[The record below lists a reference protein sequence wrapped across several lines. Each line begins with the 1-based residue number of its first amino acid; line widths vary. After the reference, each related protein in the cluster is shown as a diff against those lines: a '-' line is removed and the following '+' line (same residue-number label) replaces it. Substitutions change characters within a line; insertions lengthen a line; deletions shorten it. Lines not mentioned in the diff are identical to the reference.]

1 MTKAPRSILRRA
13 AEPMTSRDIALE
25 MLVTRALDKDD
36 QRLLALMTKRAA
48 AAKAKDRW
56 ETKGCHR

>member
-1 MTKAPRSILRRA
+1 MTKAPRSILRQA